1 MLMLIFKY
9 FLYLNIILFIFSNFL
24 YKKMIKKLKESLRV
38 NLKSSKETWEVVKE
52 ESKKGNVE
60 ARIALAAYYVE
71 TICAIVIGGLVILIN
86 V

>member
-1 MLMLIFKY
+1 
-9 FLYLNIILFIFSNFL
+9 
-24 YKKMIKKLKESLRV
+24 MIKKLKESLKV
-38 NLKSSKETWEVVKE
+38 NLKSSNETWEVVKE

-60 ARIALAAYYVE
+60 SRIALAAYYVE

>member
-1 MLMLIFKY
+1 MLIFKY
-9 FLYLNIILFIFSNFL
+9 FLYLNIILFFFSNFL
-24 YKKMIKKLKESLRV
+24 YKKMIKKLKESLKV
-38 NLKSSKETWEVVKE
+38 NLKSSNETWEVVKE

-71 TICAIVIGGLVILIN
+71 TICAIVSGGLVILIN

>member
-1 MLMLIFKY
+1 MLIFKY

-38 NLKSSKETWEVVKE
+38 NLESIKETFFFFFL
-52 ESKKGNVE
+52 ESKKGNIE
-60 ARIALAAYYVE
+60 ARIALVAYYVE
-71 TICAIVIGGLVILIN
+71 TICAIAVGGLIILIN

>member
-1 MLMLIFKY
+1 MLIFKY

-38 NLKSSKETWEVVKE
+38 NLKSSKETWEVVKV
-52 ESKKGNVE
+52 ESKKGNIE
-60 ARIALAAYYVE
+60 ARIALVAYYVE
-71 TICAIVIGGLVILIN
+71 TICAIVIGGLIILIN

>member
-1 MLMLIFKY
+1 MILIFKY

-24 YKKMIKKLKESLRV
+24 YKKMIEKLKESLKV
-38 NLKSSKETWEVVKE
+38 NLKSSNETWEVVKE

>member
-1 MLMLIFKY
+1 
-9 FLYLNIILFIFSNFL
+9 
-24 YKKMIKKLKESLRV
+24 MIKKLKESLKV
-38 NLKSSKETWEVVKE
+38 NLKSSNETWEVVKE

-60 ARIALAAYYVE
+60 ARIALADYYVK

>member
-1 MLMLIFKY
+1 M
-9 FLYLNIILFIFSNFL
+9 
-24 YKKMIKKLKESLRV
+24 
-38 NLKSSKETWEVVKE
+38 NLKSSNETWEVVKE

-71 TICAIVIGGLVILIN
+71 TICAIVIGGLFILIN

>member
-1 MLMLIFKY
+1 MLIFKY

-38 NLKSSKETWEVVKE
+38 NLKSSNETWEVVKE

>member
-1 MLMLIFKY
+1 MLIFKY
-9 FLYLNIILFIFSNFL
+9 FLYLNIIFFFFSNFL
-24 YKKMIKKLKESLRV
+24 YKKMIKKLKESLKV
-38 NLKSSKETWEVVKE
+38 NLKSSNETWEVVKE

>member
-1 MLMLIFKY
+1 MILIFKY

-24 YKKMIKKLKESLRV
+24 YKKMIKKLKESLKV
-38 NLKSSKETWEVVKE
+38 NLKSSNETWEVVKE

>member
-1 MLMLIFKY
+1 MLIFKY

-38 NLKSSKETWEVVKE
+38 NLKSSKETWEVVKV
-52 ESKKGNVE
+52 ESKKGNIE
-60 ARIALAAYYVE
+60 ARIALVAYYVE

>member
-1 MLMLIFKY
+1 MLIFKY

-24 YKKMIKKLKESLRV
+24 YKKMIKKLKESLKV
-38 NLKSSKETWEVVKE
+38 NLKSSNETWEVVKE

>member
-1 MLMLIFKY
+1 MLIFKY
-9 FLYLNIILFIFSNFL
+9 FLYLNIILFFFSNFL
-24 YKKMIKKLKESLRV
+24 YKKMIKKLKESLKV
-38 NLKSSKETWEVVKE
+38 NLKSSNETWEVVKE

-71 TICAIVIGGLVILIN
+71 TICAIVIGVLVILIN

>member
-1 MLMLIFKY
+1 MLIFKY

-52 ESKKGNVE
+52 ESKKGNIE
-60 ARIALAAYYVE
+60 ARIALVAYYVE
-71 TICAIVIGGLVILIN
+71 TICAIVIGGLIILIN

>member
-1 MLMLIFKY
+1 MLIFKY
-9 FLYLNIILFIFSNFL
+9 FLYLNIILFFFSNFL
-24 YKKMIKKLKESLRV
+24 YKKMIKKLKESLKV
-38 NLKSSKETWEVVKE
+38 NLKSSNETWEVVKE

>member
-1 MLMLIFKY
+1 MLIFKY

-52 ESKKGNVE
+52 ESKKGNIK
-60 ARIALAAYYVE
+60 ARIALVSYYVE
-71 TICAIVIGGLVILIN
+71 TICANVIGGLIILIN

>member
-1 MLMLIFKY
+1 MLIFKY

-71 TICAIVIGGLVILIN
+71 TICAIVIGGLIILIN

>member
-1 MLMLIFKY
+1 MLIFKY

-52 ESKKGNVE
+52 ESKKGNIE
-60 ARIALAAYYVE
+60 ASIALVSYYVE
-71 TICAIVIGGLVILIN
+71 TICAIVIGGLIILIN

>member
-1 MLMLIFKY
+1 MLIFKY

-52 ESKKGNVE
+52 ESKNGNIE
-60 ARIALAAYYVE
+60 ARIALVAYYVE
-71 TICAIVIGGLVILIN
+71 TICAIVIGGLIILIN

>member
-1 MLMLIFKY
+1 MLIFKY

-24 YKKMIKKLKESLRV
+24 YKKMIKKLKESLKV
-38 NLKSSKETWEVVKE
+38 NLKSSNETWEVVKE

-71 TICAIVIGGLVILIN
+71 TICAIVIGGLVILII

>member
-1 MLMLIFKY
+1 MLIFKY
-9 FLYLNIILFIFSNFL
+9 FLYLNIILFFFSNFL
-24 YKKMIKKLKESLRV
+24 YKKMIKKLKESLKV
-38 NLKSSKETWEVVKE
+38 NLKSSNETWEVVKE

-71 TICAIVIGGLVILIN
+71 TICAIVIGGLIILIN

>member
-1 MLMLIFKY
+1 MFIFKY
-9 FLYLNIILFIFSNFL
+9 FLYLNIILFFFSNFL
-24 YKKMIKKLKESLRV
+24 YKKMIKKLKESLKV
-38 NLKSSKETWEVVKE
+38 NLKSSNETWEVVKE

>member
-1 MLMLIFKY
+1 MIFKY

-24 YKKMIKKLKESLRV
+24 YKKMIKKLKESLKV
-38 NLKSSKETWEVVKE
+38 NLKSSNETWEVVKE

>member
-38 NLKSSKETWEVVKE
+38 NLKSSKETWKWLRRKAKKE
-52 ESKKGNVE
+52 
-60 ARIALAAYYVE
+60 
-71 TICAIVIGGLVILIN
+71 ILKLG
-86 V
+86 

>member
-1 MLMLIFKY
+1 MLIFKY

>member
-24 YKKMIKKLKESLRV
+24 YKKMIKKLKESLKV
-38 NLKSSKETWEVVKE
+38 NLKSSNETWEVVKE

>member
-1 MLMLIFKY
+1 MLIFKY

-52 ESKKGNVE
+52 ESKNGNIE
-60 ARIALAAYYVE
+60 ARIALVSYYVE
-71 TICAIVIGGLVILIN
+71 TICAIVIGGLIILIN

>member
-1 MLMLIFKY
+1 MLIFKY
-9 FLYLNIILFIFSNFL
+9 FLYLNIILFFFSNFL
-24 YKKMIKKLKESLRV
+24 YKKMIKKLKESLKE
-38 NLKSSKETWEVVKE
+38 NLKSSNETWEVVKE

>member
-1 MLMLIFKY
+1 MLIFKY
-9 FLYLNIILFIFSNFL
+9 FLYLNIILFFFFNFL
-24 YKKMIKKLKESLRV
+24 YKKMIKKLKESLKV
-38 NLKSSKETWEVVKE
+38 NLKSSNETWEVVKE

>member
-1 MLMLIFKY
+1 MLIFKY

-24 YKKMIKKLKESLRV
+24 YKKMIKKLKESLKV
-38 NLKSSKETWEVVKE
+38 NLKSSNETWEVVKE

-71 TICAIVIGGLVILIN
+71 TICAIVIGGLIILIN

>member
-1 MLMLIFKY
+1 MIFKY
-9 FLYLNIILFIFSNFL
+9 FLYLNIILFFFSNFL
-24 YKKMIKKLKESLRV
+24 YKKMIKKLKESLKV
-38 NLKSSKETWEVVKE
+38 NLKSSNETWEVVKE